1 MSEGSNEPG
10 QVWGKM
16 VTSDRSPPLSPA
28 LALPPG
34 QFDGQGTVRPHQ
46 FSNSVMSPQNALDR
60 YATQDP
66 RREPSDPTGVSHVAV
81 LLTSL
86 EEVAAQRSMM
96 AADQLSREELRAIR
110 HAIVETHGRL
120 PAQVPENFSGTDNG
134 GTNPAEGWRVS
145 CSVDSSP
152 QHNLVFGNRGD
163 DSTYEQSVPTPI
175 RMMSSGDSVS
185 AAESGDEDSGGATL
199 ASHKGSDLIYGRDFQ
214 TALTQH
220 DTQRVSLGTT
230 QSSPDSNTFAASES
244 PAQWLPT
251 PSGYDYMQP
260 SQQLTINSQPSALSY
275 KAEDNYQQHNRD
287 QPSDTIEGGF
297 LQHGLSQII
306 MLKSDVGDVT
316 VHDAINSGLSSVNGQ
331 DGDASSS
338 VLTFANTSFSTIGQY
353 DQLEGQHPP
362 GSSHLVDNHGTSMF
376 AIASNQGS
384 QPAIFNAVAAA
395 TGTPNDVDLMDE
407 HLELLAQSTVL
418 PVEDSDSITTDTGAD
433 SEMADPS
440 LTSAQDHDSI
450 NPSMLQQPQQTTPI
464 SSQLL
469 PGGFALQS
477 NFDGTDVDSLDSM
490 IDDFERNLDVSA
502 LLEHWTISYG
512 MKESEFPPVGERALR
527 VNEWK
532 RPDEVRTKDL
542 SGDFC
547 DPQGINW
554 VKLGTTRENARTVR
568 NKLYVN
574 YTNIKHACPS
584 EVSVRYQIMTLQP
597 ANLWL

>member
-16 VTSDRSPPLSPA
+16 VASDRSPPLSPA
-28 LALPPG
+28 LAVPPG

-120 PAQVPENFSGTDNG
+120 PAQVPKNLAGTDNG
-134 GTNPAEGWRVS
+134 DTNLADGRRVS

-152 QHNLVFGNRGD
+152 HHNLVFGKRGD
-163 DSTYEQSVPTPI
+163 DSSYGQPVPTPI

-185 AAESGDEDSGGATL
+185 AAESGDEESGGATL
-199 ASHKGSDLIYGRDFQ
+199 ACHKVSDLIYGRDVQ

-230 QSSPDSNTFAASES
+230 HSSPDSTTFAASES

-251 PSGYDYMQP
+251 PSSYDYMQP
-260 SQQLTINSQPSALSY
+260 SQQPTINSQPSALSY
-275 KAEDNYQQHNRD
+275 KAGVNYQQHNRG
-287 QPSDTIEGGF
+287 QPSDITEGGYF
-297 LQHGLSQII
+297 QHGLSQII
-306 MLKSDVGDVT
+306 MQESDVGDVT
-316 VHDAINSGLSSVNGQ
+316 VHDPINSGHSSVDGQ

-338 VLTFANTSFSTIGQY
+338 VLTFANISFSTIGQY

-362 GSSHLVDNHGTSMF
+362 GSSHLVDNHGNSMF

-384 QPAIFNAVAAA
+384 QPAIFNAVAA

-407 HLELLAQSTVL
+407 HLELLPESTVL

-433 SEMADPS
+433 SEMVDPS

-464 SSQLL
+464 SSQWL
-469 PGGFALQS
+469 PGGFAFQTNL
-477 NFDGTDVDSLDSM
+477 DGTDVDSLDSM

-527 VNEWK
+527 VKEWK

-542 SGDFC
+542 NGDFC
-547 DPQGINW
+547 DPQGVNW

-584 EVSVRYQIMTLQP
+584 EVSVRYQILTLQL
-597 ANLWL
+597 ANPWL